1 MQDTHL
7 KGEITL
13 FKIEGNCQLCFFF
26 TFSFLILVEDGETFF
41 HWNFL

>member
-13 FKIEGNCQLCFFF
+13 LKIEGNCQLCFFLL
-26 TFSFLILVEDGETFF
+26 FLLHILVEDGETFF